1 LRIGAAIGAAVMAY
15 HMGVPH
21 RRTAPVSAGA
31 IGWDASIGLRTVI
44 HGPSTNAP
52 SGAATNC
59 TVGKL
64 YSKPRQLLQITGR
77 QLRVWGGRSRRQRL
91 TIGHQ
96 CMLAYGAPHHQ
107 YPHHNHN
114 HNCLSNRNHSHNKR
128 CCLNGKTR
136 QKR

>member
-1 LRIGAAIGAAVMAY
+1 MRIGAAIGAAVMAY

-21 RRTAPVSAGA
+21 RQTAPVSAGA

-52 SGAATNC
+52 SGAAINC

-77 QLRVWGGRSRRQRL
+77 QLRVWGWAQPEAAIDNWASMHVD
-91 TIGHQ
+91 IW
-96 CMLAYGAPHHQ
+96 GAP
-107 YPHHNHN
+107 P
-114 HNCLSNRNHSHNKR
+114 SIPPP
-128 CCLNGKTR
+128 
-136 QKR
+136 